1 MEKTKKMP
9 EYDIG
14 YVYSSTDAG
23 KDLCII
29 STRDI
34 PDHNDQIVLNGVV
47 ATILENLK
55 ESDLEKIY
63 SESCFD
69 FDEKIE
75 EGFILYKIIL
85 NSRNL
90 SSSESTLNKTPGYLL
105 RVFDRTYK
113 NNEMMMLING
123 SAVSSYWNS
132 EYRDDPDVEYPKWM
146 KTVIEHEK
154 NNR

>member
-9 EYDIG
+9 YDIG
-14 YVYSSTDAG
+14 YVYSSTG

-29 STRDI
+29 STKD
-34 PDHNDQIVLNGVV
+34 PNPNNNDQIVLISI
-47 ATILENLK
+47 ATILENWEKFDLK
-55 ESDLEKIY
+55 KIY

-69 FDEKIE
+69 FEEKIE

-90 SSSESTLNKTPGYLL
+90 SSESTLNKTPGYLL
-105 RVFDRTYK
+105 RVFDRAYK
-113 NNEMMMLING
+113 NNEMLMLING

-132 EYRDDPDVEYPKWM
+132 EYRDDPDVQYPNWM
-146 KTVIEHEK
+146 KALIIEKDVI
-154 NNR
+154 